1 MSRLAKGLRAASAS
15 AGEAGPDISSVFS
28 TWLYRGTN
36 ASQTIPTGVDL
47 ATDGGMIFIKNRDA
61 NAESAVFDT
70 ENGVN
75 RYASTVS
82 VLPFQNI
89 GGSLTQF
96 GSNGFSISSSTIDG
110 LINNANV
117 AYASWSFKRHEK
129 FFDVVEYTGDGN
141 SSQQIPHNLGSV
153 PGAIIIKKTA
163 GAISGNGPWIFY
175 HKQIGPTQYMQI
187 QTVDNPITDSTVFNN
202 TAPTSTHFTVGSTN
216 DVNGTNNTYIAYI
229 FADNNGDG
237 IFGPNADQDIIK
249 CGSFGGSGGSQ
260 TVNLGWEP
268 QFVLMKIYSGTDT
281 GSRGTRWIVTD
292 SMRGTAPTLADTRGR
307 AIWLDSGNSEDEDQY
322 LNVTPTGFQWQ
333 NSSEAPSYVYIAIR
347 RGPLFQPETVDE
359 VYHNQALTST
369 AGDKYTGPTVP
380 LFPVDMAISTI
391 PNLGQTKDLFTRSQQ
406 FIYTQPSGA
415 AGPITSLNYNRVLFD
430 SNQEFK
436 SDQFSPSVT
445 NPMRFWEFKR
455 APGFFD
461 IAAYTGNGTS
471 TTSRQYVPHNL
482 GVVPEM
488 FWVKSVTI
496 GVTAHWKV
504 YHKDLSGSTYPDAA
518 DNYLELDTDI
528 RALEDVNNWGSTAPT
543 STNFRVGGNHNDV
556 NLNNRKYLAY
566 LFATLPGISKVGSFS
581 HTLGSTTDVD
591 CGFSSG
597 SRFVLVKRW
606 DVQGVDWWL
615 WDSQRGIGAGNDP
628 IILLNTTQAQQTNA
642 DYINTLSSGFQM
654 TTTLPTGEYIF
665 YAIAN

>member
-1 MSRLAKGLRAASAS
+1 MSRLAKDLRAASLS
-15 AGEAGPDISSVFS
+15 TEEGPDISDVFS
-28 TWLYRGTN
+28 TWLYLGTN
-36 ASQTIPTGVDL
+36 ASQTITNGVDL
-47 ATDGGMIFIKNRDA
+47 QTDGGMVFIKNRDA
-61 NAESAVFDT
+61 NAESAFFDT
-70 ENGVN
+70 ENGTN

-82 VLPFQNI
+82 QLPFQSA

-96 GSNGFSISSSTIDG
+96 RTDGFSISTSVIDG

-117 AYASWSFKRHEK
+117 AYASWSFKKHEK

-141 SSQQIPHNLGSV
+141 SSQQIAHNLGTV
-153 PGAIIIKKTA
+153 PGAMIIKKTA
-163 GAISGNGPWIFY
+163 GAISGNGPWVFY
-175 HKQIGPTQYMQI
+175 HRQMGPTQVMYINLTDAAQ
-187 QTVDNPITDSTVFNN
+187 TDSTVFNN
-202 TAPTSTHFTVGSTN
+202 TSPTSTHFTVGSTN
-216 DVNGTNNTYIAYI
+216 DVNGTNNTYIAYL
-229 FADNNGDG
+229 FAHNNADG

-249 CGSFGGSGGSQ
+249 CGSFGGSGGTQ
-260 TVNLGWEP
+260 TVNVGFEP
-268 QFVLMKIYSGTDT
+268 EFVLMKVYSGQDT
-281 GSRGTRWIVTD
+281 GSRGMRWIVTD
-292 SMRGTAPTLADTRGR
+292 SMRGTAPTLGDTRGR

-322 LNVTPTGFQWQ
+322 LNLTPTGFQWQ

-347 RGPLFQPETVDE
+347 RGSLFPPETVDE

-369 AGDKYTGPTVP
+369 AGGKYVSPTVP
-380 LFPVDMAISTI
+380 LFPVDMALSTI

-415 AGPITSLNYNRVLFD
+415 AGPITSLNYTRVLFD

-436 SDQFSPSVT
+436 SDQFSPSAT
-445 NPMRFWEFKR
+445 NPMRFWEWKR

-471 TTSRQYVPHNL
+471 TASRQYINHNL

-488 FWVKSVTI
+488 IWVKSVTI
-496 GVTAHWKV
+496 GVTANWKV
-504 YHKDLSGSTYPDAA
+504 YHKGLFGSTYPDAE
-518 DNYLELDTDI
+518 DNYLELNTDI
-528 RALEDVNNWGSTAPT
+528 RALEDVNFWGSTAPT
-543 STNFRVGGNHNDV
+543 STNFRVGGNNNDV
-556 NLNNRKYLAY
+556 NLSNRKYLAY

-581 HTLGSTTDVD
+581 HTLGATTDVA

-597 SRFVLVKRW
+597 SRFVLVKKF
-606 DVQGVDWWL
+606 DTQGTDWWL

-628 IILLNTTQAQQTNA
+628 IILLNTTQAEQTNA

-654 TTTLPTGEYIF
+654 TTTLPSGEYIF